1 MHRLHVFPKWKKN
14 PYLNM
19 LYLGARAEGWSVQ
32 GSYRPHQLYAALP
45 GLREGDV
52 VHMHWTNPV
61 CQGMPNQAEA
71 RRSLTDFKRELT
83 AAVARGVKL
92 VWTIHNQLPHDVRYR
107 DLEIELAT
115 FLCETAWRI
124 IQLNGHTAQAVADV
138 YEVPSAK
145 LVTLRHASYLGVYP
159 PAPSAAAARA
169 ELGVDPA
176 SPTLGFVGQIRPYK
190 GILTLLEAAGRL
202 ASSVEGLTLLLAGS
216 TTADH
221 LAEVERALPA
231 GVSVVR
237 FHDFVPDAQL
247 GTWFAASDLMVFP
260 YQRVLNSGSLLL
272 SATFGRPCVM
282 PAEAHLMAEYSGESW
297 ISYFDP
303 EHAAAESLARTIVSS
318 LPGAVEQRAAAHRFA
333 ADYTTADMAW
343 DYLRILDGDRAV
355 AS

>member
-61 CQGMPNQAEA
+61 CQGMPDEAEA
-71 RRSLTDFKRELT
+71 RRSLTDFKREVS
-83 AAVARGVKL
+83 AAVSRGVRL
-92 VWTIHNQLPHDVRYR
+92 IWTIHNQLPHDVRYR
-107 DLEIELAT
+107 DLEVELAA
-115 FLCETAWRI
+115 FLCETAWRV
-124 IQLNGHTAQAVADV
+124 IQLNSHTGEAVADV
-138 YEVPSAK
+138 YTVPPAK

-159 PAPSAAAARA
+159 PAPTAAEARA
-169 ELGVDPA
+169 SLGVAADA
-176 SPTLGFVGQIRPYK
+176 PTLGFVGQIRPYK

-202 ASSVEGLTLLLAGS
+202 ASRVEGLTLLLAGS
-216 TTADH
+216 TTAEH
-221 LAEVERALPA
+221 LAEVEQALPA
-231 GVSVVR
+231 GIRTVR
-237 FHDFVPDAQL
+237 FHDFVPDGDL

-282 PAEAHLMAEYSGESW
+282 PAEPHLVGEYAGESW
-297 ISYFDP
+297 ISFFDP
-303 EHAAAESLARTIVSS
+303 EHSAAGSLAETIAAA
-318 LPGAVEQRAAAHRFA
+318 LPGAVDQRAAAHRFA

-343 DYLRILDGDRAV
+343 DYLRILDGTV